1 VSERI
6 TELEHRVTPLELFF
20 DLVFVFA
27 FTQVTTLWL
36 DDISWGGLGRGL
48 LVLAVLWWAWA
59 SYAWLT
65 NTVDADAGIVVSV
78 IFVAIGAMFIAALAV
93 PEAFGGHRVVFGLA
107 YAVVLAM
114 FVGLFALA
122 GRSEPDLLAA
132 VLRMARTT
140 AAGGALI
147 VAAAFVQSGLRPVLW
162 GAALAI
168 GFFGPSLG
176 GVRGWRVHPGHFAER
191 HGLIL
196 IIAIGEALVA
206 IGFGA
211 RGTGL
216 GAGVIV
222 GALLGL
228 VIAASFW
235 LAYFDFFSIGVQ
247 RLLTDRRG
255 EQRVTLARD
264 AYTYLHLP
272 MVAGI
277 VLFAFAM
284 RAALP
289 RLHAGLHMIPALA
302 LCGGSALYLLA
313 YVALRWRV
321 SGTLSRGR
329 SIASLGFAIL
339 WPVAL
344 VVPALAA
351 IALVAAVW
359 LALHAYE
366 LLWWREERARRR
378 ADSAI
383 VGSTLP
389 TSSSAP
395 PPRQSSDVEEE

>member
-1 VSERI
+1 MSEQFA
-6 TELEHRVTPLELFF
+6 ESEHRVTPLELFF

-27 FTQVTTLWL
+27 FTQVTTLLLEDVTWA
-36 DDISWGGLGRGL
+36 GLGRGL

-65 NTVDADAGIVVSV
+65 NTVDAGAGLVLAVML
-78 IFVAIGAMFIAALAV
+78 VAAAAMFVAALAV
-93 PEAFGGHRVVFGLA
+93 PEAFGGHRLVF
-107 YAVVLAM
+107 AVAFLIVLVM

-122 GRSEPDLLAA
+122 GRAEPDLFAA

-140 AAGGALI
+140 VLGGALI
-147 VAAAFVQSGLRPVLW
+147 LAAAFAQSGLRPALW
-162 GAALAI
+162 LAALAV
-168 GFFGPSLG
+168 GFFGPALS
-176 GVRGWRVHPGHFAER
+176 GVGGWRVHPAHFAER

-216 GAGVIV
+216 GAGVILAAV
-222 GALLGL
+222 LGL
-228 VIAASFW
+228 VVAASFW
-235 LAYFDFFSIGVQ
+235 LAYFDFFSVGVQ
-247 RLLTDRRG
+247 RMLADRRG
-255 EQRVTLARD
+255 EQRVALARD

-284 RAALP
+284 KSTLAHVDAELDV
-289 RLHAGLHMIPALA
+289 IPAVA

-321 SGTLSRGR
+321 SRSLGRGR
-329 SIASLGFAIL
+329 SVASVGFVAL
-339 WPVAL
+339 VPVAV
-344 VVPALAA
+344 VVPALVT

-359 LALHAYE
+359 LGLHGYE
-366 LLWWREERARRR
+366 LIWWREERARRR
-378 ADSAI
+378 
-383 VGSTLP
+383 
-389 TSSSAP
+389 TSGAP
-395 PPRQSSDVEEE
+395 AASN